1 MGEMG
6 HSVHLGARAAAHVR
20 EQVAE
25 ELLPV
30 EGLGELHEEQIEER
44 LRRPTRA
51 AAPLL
56 SNLTILN
63 RARGRAGSS
72 ARAGTSTLCG
82 RSAAAFSSSVLSTT
96 FLPDRRRESLLLV
109 PHSLQPRWRRKA
121 RPSPQTCLLKKR
133 PICLLKL
140 LAHIDE
146 TDAGLDKGLR
156 VCTDLWAE

>member
-56 SNLTILN
+56 KQRGADLEL
-63 RARGRAGSS
+63 RAEVGAERRAVATGGGAQERWREETLGRLGGGGGMS
-72 ARAGTSTLCG
+72 C
-82 RSAAAFSSSVLSTT
+82 T
-96 FLPDRRRESLLLV
+96 FLG
-109 PHSLQPRWRRKA
+109 
-121 RPSPQTCLLKKR
+121 PS
-133 PICLLKL
+133 
-140 LAHIDE
+140 
-146 TDAGLDKGLR
+146 
-156 VCTDLWAE
+156 